1 MSNVKTGSSYTFDSF
16 EITKAN
22 SKAFEKAKQFAENA
36 ASKPLAIFGGT
47 ATGKTHLLYAVKN
60 AIEQN
65 TPDLKILLTTTA
77 DMVSSL
83 MNIISSGGTAEQFRE
98 QYMHAD
104 VLLVDD
110 IQELAGKKKT
120 QDELVLL
127 FNAFYETSKR
137 FMMTSS
143 QKEAHNGMNARLLC
157 RAFWGD
163 SAEIATAYIKAE
175 INTIG

>member
-1 MSNVKTGSSYTFDSF
+1 MQANIIGSRYTFDSF

-36 ASKPLAIFGGT
+36 DSESLAIFGGT

-65 TPDLKILLTTTA
+65 SPELHVILTTTA
-77 DMVSSL
+77 DMVASL
-83 MNIISSGGTAEQFRE
+83 TNIISNGGTAEQFRE
-98 QYMHAD
+98 QYMQAD

-110 IQELAGKKKT
+110 IQELAGKEAT
-120 QDELVLL
+120 QDELLLL
-127 FNAFYETSKR
+127 FNAFCESGKR

-143 QKEAHNGMNARLLC
+143 QKEAHNGLNDRLLC
-157 RAFWGD
+157 RAFRGD
-163 SAEIATAYIKAE
+163 SAEITTAYIKAE
-175 INTIG
+175 SNIIG